1 MTNMNDIHD
10 AIEAADEEFM
20 RIFSLGDAAGIAALY
35 TEKGQFLLSNSDF
48 ITGREAI
55 QATFQALMDS
65 GVKAIKLEALEVEEY
80 GDTATE
86 VGKYT
91 LEGDGG
97 QVLDK
102 GKFIVIWK
110 QEEGQWKLH
119 RDIIN
124 SSMAAPE

>member
-1 MTNMNDIHD
+1 MNPDFKRAADSGSFSIINVIQKKENSMTNMNDIHD

-91 LEGDGG
+91 LEG
-97 QVLDK
+97 
-102 GKFIVIWK
+102 
-110 QEEGQWKLH
+110 
-119 RDIIN
+119 
-124 SSMAAPE
+124 